1 MSEIT
6 NSADYAHNYK
16 KEKINVVAIVGPT
29 ACCKTKIAIELAK
42 LLDGEIVSADS
53 MQVYKDMDIGTA
65 KPTAAEMGEVPHHLV
80 DFLEIDKEFSVA
92 DYVKMAKECIFEITN
107 RGKLPFIVGGT
118 GLYVSSLLNN
128 INFAEQKP
136 DLELRKILIKKLEN
150 EGADSLLA
158 ELASFDEKMAKRLH
172 PNDTLRIIR
181 AIEIYKAT
189 GITMTEHI
197 ERSKNEEPIYN
208 SVILGLSYRNR
219 ELLYNQINKRVDKMI
234 DAGLIDE
241 ARRVLASDCSKTA
254 MNAICYKEFASYING
269 QCDLGAAVENLKQQ
283 TRRYAKRQITWFRKD
298 ARVNWVFIDDYFDFE
313 ELLRVCAGII
323 KF

>member
-6 NSADYAHNYK
+6 NSAGISK
-16 KEKINVVAIVGPT
+16 KEKMNVVAILGPT
-29 ACCKTKIAIELAK
+29 ACGKTKVAIELAK

-53 MQVYKDMDIGTA
+53 MQIYKDMDIGTA

-80 DFLEIDKEFSVA
+80 DFWDICKEFSVA
-92 DYVKMAKECIFEITN
+92 DYVKMARECIFEITD

-128 INFAEQKP
+128 VNFAEQKP
-136 DLELRKILIKKLEN
+136 DPKLRKSLMKKLKT
-150 EGADSLLA
+150 EGTVSLLA
-158 ELASFDEKMAKRLH
+158 ELASFDEEMAKRLH

-181 AIEIYKAT
+181 AIEIYKTT

-197 ERSKNEEPIYN
+197 ERSKNEEPPYN
-208 SVILGLSYRNR
+208 PVILGLTYRNR
-219 ELLYNQINKRVDKMI
+219 ELLYDQINKRVDKML

-241 ARRVLASDCSKTA
+241 ARRVLASNCSKTA
-254 MNAICYKEFASYING
+254 MNAICYKELASYING
-269 QCDLGAAVENLKQQ
+269 QCDLSAAVENLKQQ
-283 TRRYAKRQITWFRKD
+283 TRRYAKRQLTWFRKD
-298 ARVNWVFIDDYFDFE
+298 ARVNWVFIDDYSDFE
-313 ELLRVCAGII
+313 ELLRVCTGII

>member
-6 NSADYAHNYK
+6 NSAGISK
-16 KEKINVVAIVGPT
+16 KEKMNVVAIVGPT
-29 ACCKTKIAIELAK
+29 ACGKTKVAIELAK

-53 MQVYKDMDIGTA
+53 MQIYKDMDIGTA

-80 DFLEIDKEFSVA
+80 DFLDIDKEFSVA
-92 DYVKMAKECIFEITN
+92 DYVKMAKECIFEITD

-118 GLYVSSLLNN
+118 GLYLSSLLNN
-128 INFAEQKP
+128 VNFAEQKP
-136 DLELRKILIKKLEN
+136 DLELRKSLMKKLEI
-150 EGADSLLA
+150 EGTASLLA
-158 ELASFDEKMAKRLH
+158 ELASFDEEMAKKLH

-181 AIEIYKAT
+181 AIELYKT
-189 GITMTEHI
+189 TEITMTEHI
-197 ERSKNEEPIYN
+197 ERSKNEEPPYN
-208 SVILGLSYRNR
+208 PVILGLTYRNR
-219 ELLYNQINKRVDKMI
+219 ELLYDQINERVDKML

-241 ARRVLASDCSKTA
+241 ARRVLASNCSKTA
-254 MNAICYKEFASYING
+254 MNAICYKELVPYING

-283 TRRYAKRQITWFRKD
+283 TRRYAKRQLTWFRKD
-298 ARVNWVFIDDYFDFE
+298 ARVNWFFVDDYSDFE